1 KSSTYK
7 TVGCKVEVCTSLEG
21 SSCVKGNVCEYQM
34 SYGDQSHTIGYLAF
48 DKFTFPSTS
57 GENVVIPNVA
67 FGCGHDNG
75 GTFNNYTFGIIGLG
89 GGKVSMINQLDK
101 EINGKFSYCLIPIPF
116 DSSINSNITS
126 HINFGSSAIVSGPNV
141 VSTPL
146 IKKEPSTYYYL
157 NLEGVS
163 VGNKMLKF
171 KSSKTSPSDNA
182 SGGDGQAGNIII
194 DSGTTSTL
202 LPNDFYS
209 NLESTLVNSI
219 RANRKDDPSGTF
231 HLCYESQNGTID
243 ASTIVTHFT
252 NANLELSPSSTFAEI
267 EQVSGS
273 KSVNGFT
280 LDLIHR
286 DSPLSPYHDPSN
298 TPFERLQKAFH
309 RSFSRA
315 SFFGGKSVPSIQSTL
330 TPNEGEFLMKIS
342 IGTPPKDTFVIA
354 DTGSDLT
361 WTQCEPCDNCFKQLT
376 PIFNPKNSSSYK
388 TIGCHNK
395 LCQRSRCNNNT
406 CNYLVIY
413 GDLSHTRGDLSIETF
428 TFASSSGKHVSIPN
442 IVFGCGHDNG
452 GSFTNVTSGIIGLG
466 GGNVS
471 IVNQMHHEIKGKFS
485 YCLIP
490 LELLL
495 DSSNA
500 TSHINFGDN
509 AIVSGPGIISTL
521 IFKKESPTFYY
532 LNLKGISIGNKTLEF
547 KSSSISQPDYDLGN
561 IVIDSGTTLTYVPD
575 DFYLN
580 LESLLMRSINATR
593 KDDPFRRLDLCYESN
608 ENGTIDVPKIV
619 AHFTNADLELSTSNI
634 FTQVV
639 EGIVCLTIVPG
650 GSNQISILGNL
661 AQANFLIGYDLK
673 ANKVSFKP
681 TDCTNINGFT
691 LDLIHRDSPLSP
703 YHDPSNTP
711 SERLKRPF
719 IGHSPRLPFLS
730 LVIIVS
736 NN

>member
-1 KSSTYK
+1 MKLSIGTPPVEIVAIADTGSDLTWTQCMPCENCFQQSSPLFDSKKSSTYK
-7 TVGCKVEVCTSLEG
+7 TVGCNVEVCTSLEG

-34 SYGDQSHTIGYLAF
+34 SYGDQSHTIGDLAF

-75 GTFNNYTFGIIGLG
+75 GTFNNYTSGIIGLG

-116 DSSINSNITS
+116 DSSINSTITS

-194 DSGTTSTL
+194 DSGTTLTL

-219 RANRKDDPSGTF
+219 HANRKDDPSGTF

-243 ASTIVTHFT
+243 APTIITHFT
-252 NANLELSPSSTFAEI
+252 NADLELSPSSTFAEI
-267 EQVSGS
+267 EQVSDS

-315 SFFGGKSVPSIQSTL
+315 SFFGGKSVHSIQSTL

-342 IGTPPKDTFVIA
+342 IGTPPIDTFVIA

-361 WTQCEPCDNCFKQLT
+361 WTQL
-376 PIFNPKNSSSYK
+376 
-388 TIGCHNK
+388 
-395 LCQRSRCNNNT
+395 
-406 CNYLVIY
+406 IY
-413 GDLSHTRGDLSIETF
+413 GDLSHTRGDLSSETF
-428 TFASSSGKHVSIPN
+428 RFASSSGKNVSIPN

-509 AIVSGPGIISTL
+509 AIVSGPSIISTP
-521 IFKKESPTFYY
+521 IFKNESPTFYY

-547 KSSSISQPDYDLGN
+547 KSSSISQPGYDLGN

-575 DFYLN
+575 GFYLN
-580 LESLLMRSINATR
+580 LELLLMRSINATR
-593 KDDPFRRLDLCYESN
+593 KDDPFKRLDLCYESN
-608 ENGTIDVPKIV
+608 ENSTIDVPKIV

-681 TDCTNINGFT
+681 TDCTK
-691 LDLIHRDSPLSP
+691 
-703 YHDPSNTP
+703 Y
-711 SERLKRPF
+711 
-719 IGHSPRLPFLS
+719 
-730 LVIIVS
+730 
-736 NN
+736 